1 MINLIPPGAQKQVK
15 REYWLRVFTVWIIL
29 IASACVVVAI
39 LYVPVYVLVRSQLDA
54 FLQAYTQASV
64 ESESFKDS
72 ELSVEKANDIAEL
85 LSAANKALPFS
96 SVISELEEVSDIHNV
111 TITEFILLREKAN
124 LQPIVL
130 RGTAKS
136 RFDLTSFRD
145 AVEAHELFKSVELP
159 LSNLAKDKDITFSIT
174 IEPEENNI

>member
-15 REYWLRVFTVWIIL
+15 REYWMRVFTVWIIL
-29 IASACVVVAI
+29 VASACVMIAT
-39 LYVPVYVLVRSQLDA
+39 LYMPVYVLVKSQLDA

-72 ELSVEKANDIAEL
+72 EQAVEKANDIAEL

-96 SVISELEEVSDIHNV
+96 TVIFELEEVSKEHGV
-111 TITEFILLREKAN
+111 SITEFVLLRDKGK

-130 RGTAKS
+130 RGTADS
-136 RFDLTSFRD
+136 RLDLTSFRD
-145 AVEAHELFKSVELP
+145 AVEAHDLFKSAELP

-174 IEPEENNI
+174 IEPEEK

>member
-15 REYWLRVFTVWIIL
+15 REYWLRVFTVWVIL
-29 IASACVVVAI
+29 IASACVMIAT
-39 LYVPVYVLVRSQLDA
+39 LYMPVYVLVKSQLDA
-54 FLQAYTQASV
+54 YLQAYTQASV

-72 ELSVEKANDIAEL
+72 EKAVEKANDIAEL

-96 SVISELEEVSDIHNV
+96 TVIYELEEVSRQYKI
-111 TITEFILLREKAN
+111 TITEFVLLRDDGK

-130 RGTAKS
+130 RGTALS
-136 RFDLTSFRD
+136 RLDLTSFRD

-174 IEPEENNI
+174 IEPEEK